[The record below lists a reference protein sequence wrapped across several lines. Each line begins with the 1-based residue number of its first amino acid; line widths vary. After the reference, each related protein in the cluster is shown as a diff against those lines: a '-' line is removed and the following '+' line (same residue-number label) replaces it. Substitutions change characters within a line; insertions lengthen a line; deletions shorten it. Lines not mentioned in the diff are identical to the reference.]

1 MKPLAII
8 ILGLTIAIGTYLN
21 SMDYKNDDSSA
32 MIEDT
37 VESSMAAPVPL

>member
-21 SMDYKNDDSSA
+21 SLDFKAEDSSA

-37 VESSMAAPVPL
+37 VGSSMAAPVPL